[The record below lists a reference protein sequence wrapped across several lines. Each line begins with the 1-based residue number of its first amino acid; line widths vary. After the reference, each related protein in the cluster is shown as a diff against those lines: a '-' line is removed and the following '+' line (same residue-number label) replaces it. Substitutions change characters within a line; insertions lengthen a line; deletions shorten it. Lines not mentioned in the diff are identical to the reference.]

1 MHLETG
7 EANKLDFPG
16 SNGVRRSEIQQSNKQ
31 SLSSSDQAQIID
43 QVEEQKSKKSPVE
56 HPKSA
61 QRAWILEAS
70 DIKIS
75 YKKNEEANISN
86 DNQESLENSSLRLAV
101 FSYFLLW
108 ICRLTSIIYI
118 YTYHDW
124 QSVFILLWLSHSLTL
139 NQIID
144 FKTIT
149 AKFYLPIFIIIY
161 FWYYT
166 VNLNGLFTDLFEK
179 IDEGIVE
186 SPGGK

>member
-1 MHLETG
+1 VDLETG
-7 EANKLDFPG
+7 EANKFNCPD
-16 SNGVRRSEIQQSNKQ
+16 SNGVRGSEVQQSNKQ
-31 SLSSSDQAQIID
+31 SLNSSRRAQIIYEA
-43 QVEEQKSKKSPVE
+43 EEQKSKKSSVE

-70 DIKIS
+70 GIKIS
-75 YKKNEEANISN
+75 NKKNEEANISN
-86 DNQESLENSSLRLAV
+86 DNPESLENSSLRFAV

-149 AKFYLPIFIIIY
+149 AKFYLPILIIIY

-166 VNLNGLFTDLFEK
+166 VNLNGLFIDLFEK
-179 IDEGIVE
+179 IDKGIIE